1 MKVERGSVYWVE
13 LDPVQGSE
21 MAKTRPC
28 VVVSA
33 TQFNAIRRTVII
45 VPLTSTL
52 APETWP
58 LLIALPSFS
67 PKTRARTEQ
76 VRVVDKTR
84 LRQRMDVLDTEAI
97 ALLDK
102 ALAAVLALR

>member
-1 MKVERGSVYWVE
+1 MRVERGSVYWVD

-21 MAKTRPC
+21 MSKTRPC

-33 TQFNAIRRTVII
+33 TQFNALRRTVIV

-52 APETWP
+52 APEAWP

-84 LRQRMDVLDTEAI
+84 LRQCMDRLDGEAM

-102 ALAAVLALR
+102 ALTAVLALQ